1 MKKYTRTTGTARHA
15 STAPLAPQDLARV
28 IGGGEGDTRRKD
40 FTAQPH
46 GIQGSGRT

>member
-1 MKKYTRTTGTARHA
+1 MKKYPTTTGTARPA
-15 STAPLAPQDLARV
+15 LTAPLTPEGLARV
-28 IGGGEGDTRRKD
+28 IGGTGEAIGKD

>member
-15 STAPLAPQDLARV
+15 STAPLAPQDLARA
-28 IGGGEGDTRRKD
+28 IGGGTGDAIGKD
-40 FTAQPH
+40 LTAQPH